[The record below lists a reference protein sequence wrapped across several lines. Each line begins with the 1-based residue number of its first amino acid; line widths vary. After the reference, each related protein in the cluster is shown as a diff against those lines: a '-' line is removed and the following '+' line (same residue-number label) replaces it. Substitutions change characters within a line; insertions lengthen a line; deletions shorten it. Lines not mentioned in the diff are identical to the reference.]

1 MGVWRQ
7 GIVCGTRRDRLQSK
21 VFILVSAS
29 GLPKSSLI
37 RGTKVTHFGAVV
49 VCSGPKSSQLVLTTW
64 VQDCWVDAAHPV
76 L

>member
-1 MGVWRQ
+1 M
-7 GIVCGTRRDRLQSK
+7 CGTRRDRVRSK

-49 VCSGPKSSQLVLTTW
+49 ICSGPKSSQLVLITW
-64 VQDCWVDAAHPV
+64 VQHCWVGAAHPV